1 MIVLTLS
8 QICDHLREH
17 SSCSQPYELD
27 AIQLQGNNI
36 CIYQLSTDSRHV
48 SKHCMFVALKGDNF
62 DGHEFAQVAVE
73 NGAVALLVE
82 KRVPIDVPQIVVPD
96 TQRAMGEIG
105 AFVRDFVAPTCI
117 AITGS
122 NGKTSVKE
130 MVATILSQDH
140 SVRYTAGNFNN
151 EIGVPLTLLRL
162 EMGDE
167 YGVFELGANHKGEI
181 DYTSGL
187 VKPSIAMVNNVSS
200 AHLEGFGSLAG
211 VAAAKAEIFNHL
223 DDDGVAIINADDEF
237 AQVMYKASAGHEQLT
252 FGVERSADVMA
263 RELVSDPQGCYRFE
277 LHYNDQACDIS
288 MPLAGRHQ
296 VSNALGASAICLAL
310 GLSLNEI
317 KVGLQLLSPV
327 KGRMQPKM
335 LGRVRVIDDSYN
347 ANPSSVTAAI
357 NWLKEIGGNTCL
369 ILGDLAEL
377 GDNARTL
384 HAEIGQLAKDSGI
397 NNVFCFGEL
406 TQETSR
412 EFGSQH
418 STDIHQLSKDL
429 INYINKLPEEVTVL
443 VKGSRSAKMERVVD
457 ALTVAYGRGEFV

>member
-8 QICDHLREH
+8 QICQHLREH
-17 SSCSQPYELD
+17 SSCSSPYELES
-27 AIQLQGNNI
+27 IQLQGEDI
-36 CIYQLSTDSRHV
+36 YIYQLTIDSRHIP
-48 SKHCMFVALKGDNF
+48 KHGMFVALKGEHF
-62 DGHEFAQVAVE
+62 DGHEFAQAAVD
-73 NGAVALLVE
+73 NGAIALLVE
-82 KRVPIDVPQIVVPD
+82 KRLPINVPQIVVPD
-96 TQRAMGEIG
+96 PQRAMGEIG
-105 AFVRDFVAPTCI
+105 AFVRDFVDPVSV

-130 MVATILSQDH
+130 MVATILSQH
-140 SVRYTAGNFNN
+140 YSVRYTAGNFNN

-181 DYTSGL
+181 DYTSAL
-187 VKPSIAMVNNVSS
+187 VKPSIAMVNNVAS
-200 AHLEGFGSLAG
+200 AHLEGFGSLEG

-223 DDDGVAIINADDEF
+223 DDDGVAIINADDDFSE
-237 AQVMYKASAGHEQLT
+237 VMRQASNKHQQLT
-252 FGVERSADVMA
+252 FGVNCSADVMA
-263 RELVSDPQGCYRFE
+263 KKLVSDPLGCYRFE
-277 LHYNDQACDIS
+277 LHYDGQVCEVS
-288 MPLAGRHQ
+288 MPLTGQHQ

-310 GLSLNEI
+310 GVSLNDI
-317 KVGLQLLSPV
+317 KAGLHLLSPV
-327 KGRMQPKM
+327 KGRMQPKI

-347 ANPSSVTAAI
+347 ANPSSVAVAI

-377 GDNARTL
+377 GDNARAL
-384 HAEIGQLAKDSGI
+384 HAELGQLAKQSGI
-397 NNVFCFGEL
+397 HNVFCVGDL

-418 STDIHQLSKDL
+418 CTDIHQLSNYL
-429 INYINKLPEEVTVL
+429 INYINKLPDEVTVL
-443 VKGSRSAKMERVVD
+443 VKGSRSAQMERVVE